1 MTEKQATVIVMDRV
15 SIIIGDRNSHQ
26 VLEKA
31 VRIIKER
38 FNGEFIV
45 DNLISHDSF
54 STEEKEYLRN
64 MFSHNITK
72 VNAWEHSFYLEKD
85 IWKYEESS
93 YNYKLVIRWIL
104 QLLNTRKT
112 SIGEIVNT
120 NDYQLIK
127 SIYYDW
133 YNLLDS
139 EMQCLYDINYDEK
152 ELIEFMCHNLKSRIG
167 NSCIFNFEFLKTF
180 MEARSDYYAKKML
193 DAILGVKK
201 EPSLFL
207 VKNP

>member
-1 MTEKQATVIVMDRV
+1 MIIDKI
-15 SIIIGDRNSHQ
+15 SIIIGDRNQHHN

-31 VRIIKER
+31 VSIIKEK

-120 NDYQLIK
+120 DDYQLIENL
-127 SIYYDW
+127 W
-133 YNLLDS
+133 HAWLNLLDD
-139 EMQCLYDINYDEK
+139 ETRWVLYEYHYFDEK
-152 ELIEFMCHNLKSRIG
+152 EFIEFVCHNLKSRIG
-167 NSCIFNFEFLKTF
+167 DSCVFNFEFLKTF
-180 MEARSDYYAKKML
+180 MESKMDYHAKKIH
-193 DAILGVKK
+193 DAIFGIENVQ
-201 EPSLFL
+201 S
-207 VKNP
+207 

>member
-1 MTEKQATVIVMDRV
+1 MITDKI
-15 SIIIGDRNSHQ
+15 SIIIGDRNQHHN

-31 VRIIKER
+31 VSIIEEK

-120 NDYQLIK
+120 DDYRLIENL
-127 SIYYDW
+127 W
-133 YNLLDS
+133 HAWLNLLDD
-139 EMQCLYDINYDEK
+139 ETRWVLYEYHYFDEK
-152 ELIEFMCHNLKSRIG
+152 ELIEFICHNLKSRIG
-167 NSCIFNFEFLKTF
+167 DSCIFNFEFLKTF
-180 MEARSDYYAKKML
+180 MESKMDYHAKKIH
-193 DAILGVKK
+193 DAIFGIENVQ
-201 EPSLFL
+201 S
-207 VKNP
+207 

>member
-1 MTEKQATVIVMDRV
+1 MITDKI
-15 SIIIGDRNSHQ
+15 SIIIGDRNQHHN

-31 VRIIKER
+31 VSIIEEK

-93 YNYKLVIRWIL
+93 SDYKKTIRDIL
-104 QLLNTRKT
+104 WLLNNSTA
-112 SIGEIVNT
+112 SIGEIVYT
-120 NDYQLIK
+120 NDYKLIENL
-127 SIYYDW
+127 W
-133 YNLLDS
+133 HGWLNLLDY
-139 EMQCLYDINYDEK
+139 ETRWVLYEYHYFDEK
-152 ELIEFMCHNLKSRIG
+152 EFIEFVCHNLKSRIG
-167 NSCIFNFEFLKTF
+167 DSCVFNFEFLKTF
-180 MEARSDYYAKKML
+180 MESKMDYHAKKIH
-193 DAILGVKK
+193 DAIFGIENVQ
-201 EPSLFL
+201 S
-207 VKNP
+207 